1 MFVSYLI
8 PQALQRGV
16 PSSAFLHMGVF
27 LVQHDAQILSSD
39 DREMKTSCS
48 LLQLDKNDCCL
59 FDSSG
64 EGAVILQSNIVSL

>member
-8 PQALQRGV
+8 PQALQRAV

-39 DREMKTSCS
+39 DRGMKTF
-48 LLQLDKNDCCL
+48 LLPATTGQERLL
-59 FDSSG
+59 F
-64 EGAVILQSNIVSL
+64 V